1 MSTTSSW
8 DDSVK
13 MSSNNAPNSA
23 ATTPST
29 GGTTVQTEST
39 KCGGSYGAPS
49 SPIALE
55 EGGCP
60 PIKVAAGDEEPA
72 LQRPATPPPRA
83 YHCGWFALRPKWMER
98 FMTPKW
104 ALFWLCWAGAVQ
116 GKCEMEGDVQCLSN
130 ACGRIF
136 CARFKVSQHRKKCVG
151 SGSSG
156 EWGSVW
162 DFKSVTTLGVI

>member
-60 PIKVAAGDEEPA
+60 PIKVAAGDEEPT

-116 GKCEMEGDVQCLSN
+116 GQLECIGRVSMETVTEKGETMDILE
-130 ACGRIF
+130 
-136 CARFKVSQHRKKCVG
+136 KV
-151 SGSSG
+151 
-156 EWGSVW
+156 E
-162 DFKSVTTLGVI
+162 VTSYYRRTQSKILID